1 MKYLKCAFCIF
12 LVACIFCGCNF
23 KMSSSIED
31 LISPIS
37 PMGDNADVKS
47 ALDVYVKTAY
57 SLKTPSY
64 GEHITSYTFFDIDND
79 KDEEAIAFYEP
90 GNDLGSINMAVI
102 KKTDDKW
109 QVVENVKGIGK
120 DIYSLDFAEVNGGKR
135 KELIVSWDVITNST
149 SHEMCVYEVGIKD
162 GRLRLSQIGESI
174 TINSYIP
181 VDMNDD
187 SVDEI
192 LVFKLGTGSSS
203 YAGAE
208 LCSFKNSKIKTLGE
222 TKLDS
227 HISSYTDLKIEKL
240 SGDYRVYADAISSSG
255 SSMLTELIYWSNAY
269 GTIISPFYS
278 YSSGRTKDTSR
289 NALIESMDINSD
301 GRIEIPNDKKL
312 SNLPKQISCI
322 NWKVYKKT
330 TLIHTDYSLFVQEDG
345 YTVVIPDKYI
355 EKINVTY
362 DEKSKT
368 MSVFSKESKKE
379 VFSIKPVL
387 KATFNE
393 DDYKGY
399 TKILDASGYIYLAK
413 IGNASDINITTNNLK
428 KYIKSI

>member
-322 NWKVYKKT
+322 NWKV
-330 TLIHTDYSLFVQEDG
+330 
-345 YTVVIPDKYI
+345 
-355 EKINVTY
+355 
-362 DEKSKT
+362 
-368 MSVFSKESKKE
+368 
-379 VFSIKPVL
+379 
-387 KATFNE
+387 
-393 DDYKGY
+393 
-399 TKILDASGYIYLAK
+399 
-413 IGNASDINITTNNLK
+413 
-428 KYIKSI
+428 

>member
-1 MKYLKCAFCIF
+1 
-12 LVACIFCGCNF
+12 
-23 KMSSSIED
+23 MSSSIED

-37 PMGDNADVKS
+37 PMGDNADVKT

-79 KDEEAIAFYEP
+79 KDDEAIAFYEP

-174 TINSYIP
+174 TVNSYIP

-413 IGNASDINITTNNLK
+413 IGNASDINITANNLK